1 MLVFRSL
8 ALGLLGACFLLLA
21 TRPTDVRIER
31 QLVPIQQPVPPP
43 SATIIDVAHGVTAS
57 QLAQLVRLLPS
68 EHVVAVDDRPV
79 TGDLDA
85 GAMIAANESTARQF
99 VDLTVSGSS
108 GERRVLVLLH

>member
-21 TRPTDVRIER
+21 TRQTDVRIER
-31 QLVPIQQPVPPP
+31 ELVPVQQPAPPA
-43 SATIIDVAHGVTAS
+43 SATIIDVAHGVGAN
-57 QLAQLVRLLPS
+57 QLAQLVRLQPN

-85 GAMIAANESTARQF
+85 GAMIAANETSARKF
-99 VDLTVSGSS
+99 VDLTVTGGA

>member
-1 MLVFRSL
+1 MLVFRSI

-21 TRPTDVRIER
+21 TRPTEVRIER
-31 QLVPIQQPVPPP
+31 VPVQQPAPPP
-43 SATIIDVAHGVTAS
+43 SATIIDVAHGVTTS
-57 QLAQLVRLLPS
+57 QLAQLVRLQPN